1 MAYSSKEIK
10 SILDN
15 PAQFISRLKI
25 KDKTGKLVN
34 LYPNEEQ
41 VRVIESLEGDKD
53 LIICKPRQIGS
64 TTIIAAYLFWKAY
77 ISSEPITVA
86 LLSHKIESV
95 RHILRIFK
103 TFYESLPS
111 FLRKPLREDSASKI
125 VFHNGA
131 TILCASANS
140 RGGLRSFTCSYLLL
154 SEFAFAEDADELK
167 ATAVAAVNSG
177 KMIIE
182 STANYHGDP
191 LHLEIEKA
199 ERGEANYDYLF
210 FRWFDHGEYV
220 SPVPKD
226 FQLTEEEEELKEEY
240 NLSAGQIAWRRSMVE
255 KLGLDKFKRE
265 YPACLSDAYSQS
277 EQSYFV
283 EEDLRYVTSIRTDGR
298 WQVLAPHDR
307 NDSYSIGVDVGSGTG
322 KDYSVAIVMS
332 KTTAQPVAIFR
343 CNQTTPV
350 ELAEELLSI
359 SAEYGN
365 AKILVE
371 SNNVGIVVL
380 QQLPGGLL
388 WTDSA
393 GKWWTTNLTNKRMMF
408 EELRE
413 GIRTGYINNL
423 DNITISELR
432 SIKLDKHNN
441 LVLTRANGSH
451 CDSAVALALA
461 LQCLK
466 IVRLPTRP
474 YLPDFIKARK
484 ASRIIENATAQ
495 KARRY

>member
-1 MAYSSKEIK
+1 MAYSTKEVTAV
-10 SILDN
+10 LDN

-25 KDKTGKLVN
+25 KDKTGKLVR

-41 VRVIESLEGDKD
+41 VRVIEALESDKD

-77 ISSEPITVA
+77 TSTEPITIA

-103 TFYESLPS
+103 TFYDSLPS

-125 VFHNGA
+125 VFGNGA

-210 FRWFDHGEYV
+210 FRWFDHAEYV
-220 SPVPKD
+220 SEVPKG
-226 FQLTEEEEELKEEY
+226 FSLTEEEEELKEEY
-240 NLSAGQIAWRRSMVE
+240 GLTDGQVVWRRGMVE

-283 EEDLRYVTSIRTDGR
+283 EEDLKYVTSIRTDGR
-298 WQVLAPHDR
+298 WSLLSPVDR
-307 NDSYSIGVDVGSGTG
+307 NDSYAIGVDVGSGTG
-322 KDYSVAIVMS
+322 RDYSVAIVVS
-332 KTTAQPVAIFR
+332 KTTNQPVAIFR

-350 ELAEELLSI
+350 ELAEELLNIAS
-359 SAEYGN
+359 EFNN
-365 AKILVE
+365 AKILIE
-371 SNNVGIVVL
+371 NNNVGIVVN
-380 QQLPGGLL
+380 QQLPGGML

-393 GKWWTTNLTNKRMMF
+393 GKFWTTNLTNKRLMF

-413 GIRTGYINNL
+413 SIRTGYINQI

-441 LVLTRANGSH
+441 LVLTRANGAH

-466 IVRLPTRP
+466 IVRLPTKP
-474 YLPDFIKARK
+474 YLPDWVKSRK
-484 ASRIIENATAQ
+484 ADKIISSAIGLGT
-495 KARRY
+495 RRY

>member
-1 MAYSSKEIK
+1 
-10 SILDN
+10 
-15 PAQFISRLKI
+15 
-25 KDKTGKLVN
+25 
-34 LYPNEEQ
+34 
-41 VRVIESLEGDKD
+41 
-53 LIICKPRQIGS
+53 
-64 TTIIAAYLFWKAY
+64 
-77 ISSEPITVA
+77 
-86 LLSHKIESV
+86 
-95 RHILRIFK
+95 
-103 TFYESLPS
+103 
-111 FLRKPLREDSASKI
+111 
-125 VFHNGA
+125 
-131 TILCASANS
+131 
-140 RGGLRSFTCSYLLL
+140 
-154 SEFAFAEDADELK
+154 
-167 ATAVAAVNSG
+167 
-177 KMIIE
+177 MIIE

-220 SPVPKD
+220 SPIPKD

-423 DNITISELR
+423 DNITIS
-432 SIKLDKHNN
+432 
-441 LVLTRANGSH
+441 
-451 CDSAVALALA
+451 
-461 LQCLK
+461 
-466 IVRLPTRP
+466 
-474 YLPDFIKARK
+474 
-484 ASRIIENATAQ
+484 
-495 KARRY
+495 